1 MVLSTF
7 NKIIEYLCK
16 LALVKSHEICS
27 FENLGGKMLCS
38 QFLEKHDSFKRGKIL
53 DWLSAPVS

>member
-1 MVLSTF
+1 MFLIF
-7 NKIIEYLCK
+7 N
-16 LALVKSHEICS
+16 

>member
-1 MVLSTF
+1 MQTSSRKEPWDMFLIF
-7 NKIIEYLCK
+7 N
-16 LALVKSHEICS
+16 